1 MVVLLKVTVSAA
13 KQNREVEAIP
23 EKRLDKRKALQKDIK
38 SSPVF
43 KKEVE
48 EINDL

>member
-13 KQNREVEAIP
+13 KQNREVAAMP

-38 SSPVF
+38 VLQF
-43 KKEVE
+43 LKKEVE